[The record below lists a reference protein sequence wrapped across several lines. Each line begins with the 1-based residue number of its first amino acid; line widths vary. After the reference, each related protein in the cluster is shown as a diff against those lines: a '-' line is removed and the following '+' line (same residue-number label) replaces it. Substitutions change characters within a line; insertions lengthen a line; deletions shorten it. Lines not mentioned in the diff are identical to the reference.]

1 MGLAERSLAR
11 EMAVVLTAL
20 RFDQLLLLLQEA
32 RKHALSWIGVFSIER
47 CLRLM
52 QSSSEAEGV
61 AVVRRLCAYV
71 CVCRNR
77 CSSLLSA
84 WIG

>member
-1 MGLAERSLAR
+1 MCRAFTGQRDGCGPHCLDLW
-11 EMAVVLTAL
+11 
-20 RFDQLLLLLQEA
+20 FDQLLLLLQEA

-61 AVVRRLCAYV
+61 AVVMRLCAYV